1 MTPNRRVG
9 RGPVGGASDDAGV
22 EYRRAVAAYAAT
34 CGLAGVHLPG
44 VAVAEPDAYV
54 EVVSLETEGAVD
66 DIEVQF
72 TSGWTASI
80 QAKRTLKRGTPLTN
94 AVKQWVVAGKAG
106 VDPSRERL
114 VIASG
119 SLNGPMRN
127 LRTALD
133 RRRLSPAGPATAA
146 QEEILDHVIDLL
158 GDLTAKQRNAV
169 LDAAVI
175 WEIEVEE
182 TDQPGAREALSHLR
196 SSGYPIPPR
205 RATAVWGELRAA
217 AGRLARNRAG
227 ATLQGWLLELRKGGM
242 VIERPGDN
250 PAGDIERQRQAL
262 ERYYERLVRESREI
276 DLRALGAR
284 LPPLPIEG
292 ADSGVKVGTDPEDTR
307 DKTDLIWAF
316 LRLGR
321 VVVTAL
327 PGGGKSTAVK
337 RVAGDLATKLQ
348 RSLDAGADTTHYPF
362 PVRASLRDI
371 NARSDVVSFRDRMIA
386 IATRDDSKRDKE
398 ILSTEI
404 EDRLDNDRPIAL
416 LLDALDETHHDRAH
430 VVADLHNFLQSVPA
444 GVCVL
449 VATRDVAYGDAASL
463 GWPDLRLLP
472 PEEPSAPV
480 GPLLAAAAAHLRI
493 KEAERDEWV
502 RQRKEWT
509 SSIMSREPALRETPL
524 TPLLLSIL
532 AIERTVDRLPQTRP
546 EVLRDVVT
554 TVVSRRELTRQ
565 GDQTL
570 GPLTG
575 SDLDSA
581 ATRAFAAEGSTILD
595 HDGIAPVE
603 KAAAAIADTLA
614 DHWNLARGH
623 AESAGIDAVRLFDDT
638 GLFVIDPAA
647 STVSSRLAL
656 FSEVA
661 DAINAIGNPQTLPD
675 WVDSRVAADKVEPV
689 VLAAALDE
697 DARSVFEAAFEAGRD
712 NSSLVRGAIQALQDG
727 ADLSDHIV
735 QLLREQV
742 IAEIGT
748 GTAEGWARWQ
758 TLREIG
764 LPPSLGAEAVAAAAE
779 HSPAHATLVQAFLD
793 LERHSAEGI
802 RSAPGAVLEILR
814 VRRLP
819 TSQRKEESAPIP
831 KPESGDWK
839 ILLGDQR
846 ALADVQLRAAEV
858 LIGHEPETID
868 LIASLAEDTSRGHR
882 KRLLQLLADSGHQER
897 AKQLRTDELSTLKKL
912 DWFANFDETRY
923 QHLLAILSEGPQR
936 ALSTEQT
943 VRLGALG
950 DFLETM
956 GMNDAGANNLYN
968 QNDDYLRNIL
978 DLGVTLFGF
987 DQATIASQAQIALA
1001 RLRAEGDDGDE
1012 GFVSYF
1018 SLFNFA
1024 RERTENDWTAVAD
1037 VSVAVDLIL
1046 QLFWLTRDQAHLAM
1060 KMLWASRK
1068 AKPFAVPLLRP
1079 LIDDVGSS
1087 PAHQRLVAIT
1097 LIMFKVRPEPGSW
1110 VTSEN
1115 PVLRAVAARTIGA
1128 IKNGKSTP
1136 RFTKLLF
1143 DEDGQVREEA
1153 INNIADN
1160 SDPIIDELLA
1170 QVAEERPGWMCLAC
1184 RTVNPNGL
1192 SMGCAREGCYASNP
1206 RPDKVALAAL
1216 ADRAAAASANS

>member
-1 MTPNRRVG
+1 MTPKRRVG

-44 VAVAEPDAYV
+44 VAVPEPDAYV
-54 EVVSLETEGAVD
+54 EVVSLETESAVD

-106 VDPSRERL
+106 VDPSRQRL

-119 SLNGPMRN
+119 SLNGPMQH
-127 LRTALD
+127 LRTVLD

-146 QEEILDHVIDLL
+146 QKEILDHVIDLL
-158 GDLTAKQRNAV
+158 GDLTTKQRNAV

-175 WEIEVEE
+175 WELAVEE
-182 TDQPGAREALSHLR
+182 PDQPGAREALSHLG
-196 SSGYPIPPR
+196 SSGYSIPPR
-205 RATAVWGELRAA
+205 RATAVWAELRAA

-242 VIERPGDN
+242 VVERPGEN
-250 PAGDIERQRQAL
+250 PAGDLERQRQVM

-276 DLRALGAR
+276 DLRALGAK

-321 VVVTAL
+321 VVITAL

-337 RVAGDLATKLQ
+337 RVAGNLATKMQ

-371 NARSDVVSFRDRMIA
+371 NALSDVVSFRDRMIA
-386 IATRDDSKRDKE
+386 IATRDDSKKDRE
-398 ILSTEI
+398 ILSAVI

-416 LLDALDETHHDRAH
+416 LLDALDETHDDRMH

-449 VATRDVAYGDAASL
+449 VATRDVAYSDAATL

-472 PEEPSAPV
+472 PEEPAAPV
-480 GPLLAAAAAHLRI
+480 APLLAAAAAHLRI

-524 TPLLLSIL
+524 TPLLLAIL

-546 EVLRDVVT
+546 EVLQDVVT

-565 GDQTL
+565 CGQTL
-570 GPLTG
+570 GPLAG
-575 SDLDSA
+575 SNLDSA
-581 ATRAFAAEGSTILD
+581 ATRAFAAEGSTILS
-595 HDGIAPVE
+595 HDGIAPVN
-603 KAAAAIADTLA
+603 KAAAAIAETLA

-623 AESAGIDAVRLFDDT
+623 AESAGIDAIRLFDET

-656 FSEVA
+656 FSEIA
-661 DAINAIGNPQTLPD
+661 DAINAIGNPETLPD
-675 WVDSRVAADKVEPV
+675 WVTSRVATDKVEPI

-697 DARSVFEAAFEAGRD
+697 DARSAFEAAFEADRD
-712 NSSLVRGAIQALQDG
+712 NSSLVRAAIQARKDG
-727 ADLSDHIV
+727 AELSNDIV
-735 QLLREQV
+735 QILREQV
-742 IAEIGT
+742 IAEIAT
-748 GTAEGWARWQ
+748 GTAEGWARWR
-758 TLREIG
+758 TLSEIG
-764 LPPSLGAEAVAAAAE
+764 LPPALGAEAVAAAAV
-779 HSPAHATLVQAFLD
+779 HSPEHAALVQAFLD
-793 LERHSAEGI
+793 LEQRSDEDI
-802 RSAPGAVLEILR
+802 RSAPGAALEILR

-819 TSQRKEESAPIP
+819 SSPRKETSASKPSTES
-831 KPESGDWK
+831 EGWK
-839 ILLGDQR
+839 TLLGDR
-846 ALADVQLRAAEV
+846 PPLADVQLRAAEV
-858 LIGHEPETID
+858 LIGHEPETVD
-868 LIASLAEDTSRGHR
+868 LIASLAEDTTRGHR
-882 KRLLQLLADSGHQER
+882 KRLLQLLEDNGHQKR
-897 AKQLRTDELSTLKKL
+897 AEQLRTDGLSAIKNL
-912 DWFANFDETRY
+912 DWFKDFDETRY
-923 QHLLAILSEGPQR
+923 PHLLEILSEGPQR
-936 ALSTEQT
+936 ALSTEQV
-943 VRLGALG
+943 VRLGELG

-956 GMNDAGANNLYN
+956 GLNDSGANSLYK
-968 QNDDYLRNIL
+968 QNDDYLREIL
-978 DLGVTLFGF
+978 DTGATLFGF
-987 DQATIASQAQIALA
+987 DRATIASQAQIAL
-1001 RLRAEGDDGDE
+1001 RRMCAEGDNGDE

-1024 RERTENDWTAVAD
+1024 HARTKNDWTAVAD
-1037 VSVAVDLIL
+1037 VSAAVDLIL
-1046 QLFWLTRDQAHLAM
+1046 RLFWMTRDQAHLAM
-1060 KMLWASRK
+1060 KMLWGSRK

-1079 LIDDVGSS
+1079 LIEDVKSS

-1097 LIMFKVRPEPGSW
+1097 LITFNVRPEPASW
-1110 VTSEN
+1110 VQSEN
-1115 PVLRAVAARTIGA
+1115 PVLRAVAARTIDA
-1128 IKNGKSTP
+1128 IKNGKPTP
-1136 RFTKLLF
+1136 RFKKLLF
-1143 DEDGQVREEA
+1143 DEDGHVRKEA
-1153 INNIADN
+1153 ITNISDN
-1160 SDPIIDELLA
+1160 LDPIADELLA
-1170 QVAEERPGWMCLAC
+1170 QVADERPGWMCISC

-1192 SMGCAREGCYASNP
+1192 STACTKEGCYASNP
-1206 RPDKVALAAL
+1206 RPDEVALRAL
-1216 ADRAAAASANS
+1216 ADRVADAGARS